1 MQKSKIRN
9 SVFIFFIVLLSLST
23 VIPDFRADLIS
34 INRTGTGNL
43 FPDENCSLIMTNAS
57 VIFDI
62 YYLEQYNEIF
72 IRFNGNYTI
81 YNPDTSQNLTIAAPF
96 SSEFENLESTCVI
109 KVDNDSIPFTYFQ
122 YHWSDPWAEYLDSVT
137 SLRSFVLTNI
147 TFLENSST
155 KIEYSF
161 AAYIIQPDSN
171 DRLNIYYDVGT
182 SRAWNGSI
190 TERVEFKAHKK
201 LPNSYSTMGPDS
213 NNYSCI
219 VSNISDGRSY
229 LWEWVNETIMID
241 SVYISYSYPYYSLR
255 RFIPFILF
263 GSVFGSVFIIEI
275 IILLRKRRKKRLKA
289 KKQMNVVVKE

>member
-1 MQKSKIRN
+1 MQKYKIKN

-23 VIPDFRADLIS
+23 VIPDYRADLIS

-161 AAYIIQPDSN
+161 AAYIIQPDSD

-201 LPNSYSTMGPDS
+201 LPNSYSTSGQEIS
-213 NNYSCI
+213 NVSCT
-219 VSNISDGRSY
+219 VSNISDGRTY
-229 LWEWVNETIMID
+229 TWEWVNETIMID
-241 SVYISYSYPYYSLR
+241 SVYISYSYPYRYFWGR
-255 RFIPFILF
+255 ITP
-263 GSVFGSVFIIEI
+263 I
-275 IILLRKRRKKRLKA
+275 IIFGCYFGVPIIIAVIIKLRKKRKKRLRVDI
-289 KKQMNVVVKE
+289 MDNNSG